1 MTEMFFLLFDI
12 LVIKKVEIIIVDII
26 EIIAKNINLVLK
38 TLLKSD

>member
-38 TLLKSD
+38 TLLKSN